1 MSDKTF
7 VFTPEAGASA
17 GGLNSIHPM
26 IPGMMKGN
34 GLDPNLVAA
43 LMNGNKNQDA
53 WGGGGCWWLW
63 IIVLFWLWGG
73 NGFGN
78 NRNGGGL
85 PSELN
90 NDAGR
95 ELLMS
100 AIQGN
105 GTAINQLASSLNCST
120 QQLQGAL
127 CNVQGAIDKIGGQ
140 IGMSSQQI
148 INSVQSMG
156 ASIGQQIASCCCD
169 VRTAIER
176 QGAETRLQNCQDMNI
191 LTNTMTQNTMNL
203 RDGNLAN
210 TQAILNKLN
219 DFQSLYQADKM
230 DRLTAENLALKGQ
243 ISQANQNAYISATI
257 QANTAPIA
265 GALNNLQSEVDAIKC
280 KMPPT
285 VAVPYPQLQAFNPE
299 IARAAAFGAYAGDT
313 VFNGRSGCGCNNYW
327 G

>member
-1 MSDKTF
+1 
-7 VFTPEAGASA
+7 
-17 GGLNSIHPM
+17 
-26 IPGMMKGN
+26 
-34 GLDPNLVAA
+34 
-43 LMNGNKNQDA
+43 
-53 WGGGGCWWLW
+53 
-63 IIVLFWLWGG
+63 
-73 NGFGN
+73 
-78 NRNGGGL
+78 
-85 PSELN
+85 
-90 NDAGR
+90 
-95 ELLMS
+95 
-100 AIQGN
+100 
-105 GTAINQLASSLNCST
+105 
-120 QQLQGAL
+120 
-127 CNVQGAIDKIGGQ
+127 
-140 IGMSSQQI
+140 
-148 INSVQSMG
+148 
-156 ASIGQQIASCCCD
+156 
-169 VRTAIER
+169 
-176 QGAETRLQNCQDMNI
+176 MNI

-265 GALNNLQSEVDAIKC
+265 GALNNLQNEVDSIKC

-299 IARAAAFGAYAGDT
+299 IARAAAFGVYAGDT